1 MLTYLFN
8 RILFPRAIKI
18 TNIRLNDEMPG
29 LRDYEA
35 SLLKLVD
42 KLTNGSKIVINET
55 GTAVTVSPG
64 QLTGGKISHDC
75 STGRSVVYYLE
86 VVAALAPFC
95 KEPVVLQLKGSTH
108 DDNDDSVDIFRSV
121 TMPLLQKLGVSKTE
135 DSSLSFRVVSRGYGA
150 EATGSIIFT
159 CPTLR
164 HIEPVEL
171 LNEGLVSRIRGVF
184 WSSQMN
190 REFAPRFVDCAR
202 GILNQCVE
210 DVWIYTE
217 IVKNSSEP
225 VYGVSLMAET
235 NYGFFKGVSAIEKD
249 PSNIEKVAKNLSK
262 KIMHAIDKN
271 GVCDA
276 SHQWLVCLF
285 MALAQDHKVSSCILG
300 NELSPATIEFMRYI
314 QKFLLVKF
322 NMARVERDNE
332 DSPIKIEC
340 IGINMGNTARKSL

>member
-1 MLTYLFN
+1 M
-8 RILFPRAIKI
+8 KI

-55 GTAVTVSPG
+55 GTAVTFSPG
-64 QLTGGKISHDC
+64 QLTGGKISHEC
-75 STGRSVVYYLE
+75 ATGRSVIYYLE
-86 VVAALAPFC
+86 IVAAMAPFC

-108 DDNDDSVDIFRSV
+108 DEHDISVDIFRSV
-121 TMPLLQKLGVSKTE
+121 TIPLLQKLGISKTE
-135 DSSLSFRVVSRGYGA
+135 DASLSLKVVSRGFGPD
-150 EATGSIIFT
+150 ATGSIIFT
-159 CPTLR
+159 CPILR

-190 REFAPRFVDCAR
+190 REFAPRFVDTVR

-217 IVKNSSEP
+217 NVKNSSEP
-225 VYGVSLMAET
+225 VFGVSLMSET
-235 NYGFFKGVSAIEKD
+235 NYGFFKGVSCIEKD
-249 PSNIEKVAKNLSK
+249 PANIEKVAKTVSK
-262 KIMHAIDKN
+262 TLMHSIDKN
-271 GVCDA
+271 GVCDM

-285 MALAQDHKVSSCILG
+285 MALAQDHKVSSCIIG
-300 NELSPATIEFMRYI
+300 NELSSSTIEFLRYI

-322 NMARVERDNE
+322 NISRVEPDND
-332 DSPIKIEC
+332 DSPIKLEC
-340 IGINMGNTARKSL
+340 IGINMSNTARKSL